1 MTATATT
8 PPPIQAPTAKEKK
21 YDRQLRLWAASGQQ
35 ALEQSHVLLVIAD
48 NDDDSSGSSV
58 AGVETLKNLVLP
70 SIGNFTIAD
79 SAKVTEADLGIN
91 FFLRPQSLGQSRAEE
106 CKQLLEELNPDV
118 QGHAITTVC
127 DPIIGLEIYL
137 THISH
142 SPTCSSIGL
151 ASKATISSSSALLF
165 RKKNAASS
173 ANTLNETQSPLF
185 TSSPPV
191 STPPSP
197 YNFHQSSQ

>member
-8 PPPIQAPTAKEKK
+8 PPPLQAPTAKEKK

-35 ALEQSHVLLVIAD
+35 ALEESHVLLVIAE
-48 NDDDSSGSSV
+48 NGEDSSGSSV

-91 FFLRPQSLGQSRAEE
+91 FFLRPQSLGHSRAEE

-118 QGHAITTVC
+118 QGHAITSVC
-127 DPIIGLEIYL
+127 DPIFGLDLHL
-137 THISH
+137 TRISR
-142 SPTCSSIGL
+142 SPTCSRIRL
-151 ASKATISSSSALLF
+151 ASNPTILLF
-165 RKKNAASS
+165 SVLLFCRKSAA
-173 ANTLNETQSPLF
+173 
-185 TSSPPV
+185 
-191 STPPSP
+191 
-197 YNFHQSSQ
+197 